1 MEKFFNTA
9 GPIIPADHY
18 HIPSFERVDWDEIQ
32 SLIAQKRYFL
42 LHAPRQT
49 GKTSALLEMMQAL
62 NEAGH
67 YRALYAN
74 IEGAQA
80 ARNDVEAGIATV
92 CNALV
97 RSADV
102 YLQEKRLSA
111 WLNAE
116 GKAMPAQ
123 DRFSAL
129 LAYWAGISDKPLVL
143 FLDEADALIGDT
155 LVSLLRQIRAGYA
168 QRPNAFPQ
176 SVVLCGLRDIKDYR
190 IHVASGDV
198 ITGGSAFNIKAKSL
212 RLGNFTEAEVRA
224 LYQQHTTATGQAF
237 DEALFVEAWADTR
250 GQPWLVNALAHEMT
264 WEDRAARD
272 RSTPITLER
281 YLAARER
288 LIQSRATHLD
298 QLTDKLREPRVHGVI
313 APMLSAESSDE
324 ALDPNDV
331 SYVYDLGLIDRAIN
345 GELRIAN
352 RIYQE
357 IIPRELAW
365 GSQMAI
371 SNQRQSWYLT
381 PDRHLDMAKL
391 LAAFQQFFRENSK
404 SWIERFDYK
413 EAGPQLLMQAFLQR
427 IINGGG
433 RINREY
439 GLGRRR
445 TDLLIEWPVN
455 EVEGFHG
462 EVQRIVI
469 ELKLQHATLD
479 TVLDKGLEQTADY
492 ADKCRANE
500 AHLVFFNRNP
510 NVNWD
515 DRIWN
520 RTMEHGG
527 RVIGVWGA

>member
-9 GPIIPADHY
+9 GPMKPELHY
-18 HIPSFERVDWDEIQ
+18 YISSFERIDWDEMQ
-32 SLIAQKRYFL
+32 MLIASQKYFL

-62 NEAGH
+62 NSAGR
-67 YRALYAN
+67 YRALYVN

-92 CNALV
+92 CNALA

-102 YLQEKRLSA
+102 YLQEKRLA
-111 WLNAE
+111 IWLNAE

-129 LAYWAGISDKPLVL
+129 LAHWAAISDQPLVL

-168 QRPNAFPQ
+168 QRPHAFPQ
-176 SVVLCGLRDIKDYR
+176 SIVLCGLRDIKDYR
-190 IHVASGDV
+190 IHVASGEV
-198 ITGGSAFNIKAKSL
+198 ITGGSAFNIKAESL
-212 RLGNFTEAEVRA
+212 RLGNFSEAELRA
-224 LYQQHTTATGQAF
+224 LYAQHTAATGQPFA
-237 DEALFVEAWADTR
+237 EAVFAEAWEDTR

-264 WEDRAARD
+264 WKDKAARD
-272 RSTPITLER
+272 RTTPITLER
-281 YLAARER
+281 YQAARER

-324 ALDPNDV
+324 ALNPNDV
-331 SYVYDLGLIDRAIN
+331 SYVYDLGLIDRAVN
-345 GELRIAN
+345 GELCIAN

-371 SNQRQSWYLT
+371 SNQSQSWYLT
-381 PDRHLDMAKL
+381 PDRHLDVAKL
-391 LAAFQQFFRENSK
+391 LAAFQQFFRENSE

-427 IINGGG
+427 IVNGGG
-433 RINREY
+433 RIHREY

-455 EVEGFHG
+455 EAEGFHG

-469 ELKLQHATLD
+469 ELKLQHGGLD
-479 TVLDKGLEQTADY
+479 AVLDPGLEQTADY
-492 ADKCRANE
+492 ADKCRADE
-500 AHLVFFNRNP
+500 AHLVVFNRKP

-515 DRIWN
+515 DKVWHRTLEHHGRII
-520 RTMEHGG
+520 EA
-527 RVIGVWGA
+527 WGA